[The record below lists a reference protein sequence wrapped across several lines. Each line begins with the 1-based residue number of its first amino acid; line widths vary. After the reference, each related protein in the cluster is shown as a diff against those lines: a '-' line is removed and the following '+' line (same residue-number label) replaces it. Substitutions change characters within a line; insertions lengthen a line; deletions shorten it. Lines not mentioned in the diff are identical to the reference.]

1 MAGMARS
8 APASPLGVGAAGL
21 RLANVRLT
29 WPRLTILGAIGFV
42 VASVMRFPRPNFA
55 LEPIYTDHLQHEY
68 SAWAF
73 LHIGL
78 RIFDTP
84 KYDWGPVDATHVH
97 LLWEQLPSIYPPG
110 LIAFFMPFG
119 VASNEGILPDER
131 VHMLMVMVLG
141 AGAVLASAQLVRTV
155 RLHYDRSLAVVV
167 AFLGTVVFLRVGLD
181 GFIDA
186 TAAGL
191 VLAGIYWAERGPP
204 GRALIA
210 LVLALSLHYRLWY
223 LWPFVLA
230 FALRHRREL
239 ARWQLAVAAAVA
251 AASGITFGLSVPFV
265 AKFHQIPHITP
276 NPLVLSHGIHA
287 PQAAALAAGCLLLA
301 LALRYEGAA
310 VAGCVALAL
319 VLVFAVDQWEP
330 WYPALFVPLFALLRG
345 RAAQVASTL
354 AFVEGTL
361 YLGGFPDVLRL
372 VHVYAAAVG

>member
-1 MAGMARS
+1 MAGMART
-8 APASPLGVGAAGL
+8 APASPRRASARGLGIASL
-21 RLANVRLT
+21 RPT
-29 WPRLTILGAIGFV
+29 WPRIAVLTGIACV
-42 VASVMRFPRPNFA
+42 VASVPRFARPNYA

-84 KYDWGPVDATHVH
+84 KSDWGPVGAMHVH

-119 VASNEGILPDER
+119 VASNEGVLPDER

-141 AGAVLASAQLVRTV
+141 AGAVLASAQLVRTL
-155 RLHYDRSLAVVV
+155 RLHYDPGIAAIV

-181 GFIDA
+181 GFLDA

-191 VLAGIYWAERGPP
+191 ALAGIYWAERGPP
-204 GRALIA
+204 GRALVA

-230 FALRHRREL
+230 FALRHRRDV
-239 ARWQLAVAAAVA
+239 ARWQLGAAAVVA

-276 NPLVLSHGIHA
+276 NPLVLSHGVHA
-287 PQAAALAAGCLLLA
+287 PQAAALAGGCVLLA
-301 LALRYEGAA
+301 LTLRFEGRT

-319 VLVFAVDQWEP
+319 LLVFAVDQWEP
-330 WYPALFVPLFALLRG
+330 WYPALFVPLLALV
-345 RAAQVASTL
+345 RARVVQVAATL
-354 AFVEGTL
+354 AFIEGTL
-361 YLGGFPDVLRL
+361 YLSGFPDVLRF
-372 VHVYAAAVG
+372 VHLYAAAVS